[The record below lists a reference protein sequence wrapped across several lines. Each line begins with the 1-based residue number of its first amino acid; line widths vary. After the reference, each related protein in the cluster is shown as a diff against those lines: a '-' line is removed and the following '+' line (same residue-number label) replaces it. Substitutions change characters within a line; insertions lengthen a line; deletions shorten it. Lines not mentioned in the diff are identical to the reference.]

1 MHDLKPIAKDSIPRA
16 LSKAE
21 RYRLLNEPFQAESI
35 CRDIL
40 AIDESNQEA
49 MVCLILSITDMFATG
64 ESELDHAAP
73 LVQRLS
79 NTFERM
85 YYEGVMQ
92 ERWARALVGA
102 GYPPE
107 SADRW
112 FQMAMRAFE
121 DAQQHA
127 PPGNNDAILRWNAC
141 VRMMERIRIEEDES
155 GDDGDD
161 ELSLDDVP
169 MR

>member
-1 MHDLKPIAKDSIPRA
+1 MHQLKPIARESIPRA

-35 CRDIL
+35 CRDVL
-40 AIDESNQEA
+40 AIDPENQDA
-49 MVCLILSITDMFATG
+49 LACLILSITDMFSTG
-64 ESELDHAAP
+64 EMEVDDAQS
-73 LVQRLS
+73 LVQGLGGV
-79 NTFERM
+79 FDRM
-85 YYEGVMQ
+85 YYQGVIQ
-92 ERWARALVGA
+92 ERWARALIGA

-121 DAQQHA
+121 DAQRHA
-127 PPGNNDAILRWNAC
+127 PPGNDDAILRWNAC
-141 VRMMERIRIEEDES
+141 VRMMERIRDE
-155 GDDGDD
+155 DDGEAGEGD
-161 ELSLDDVP
+161 EMSLDDDVP